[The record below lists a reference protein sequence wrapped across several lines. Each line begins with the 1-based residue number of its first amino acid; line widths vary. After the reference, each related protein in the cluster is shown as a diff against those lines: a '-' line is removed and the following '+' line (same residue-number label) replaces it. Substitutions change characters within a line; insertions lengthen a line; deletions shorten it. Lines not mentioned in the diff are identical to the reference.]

1 MEKNKAQVTLMM
13 LIGIFIVMFAA
24 LVFYFAYYFENRN
37 DAPLVFERSS
47 IENYVNQ
54 CVKKTAEDGLRLL
67 GKNGGFITSKDYIE
81 TPNTKISYLYD
92 KESKVPSVA
101 QMQDELGS
109 YMDGN
114 LGFCLKNFDDFKK
127 HGWGIEQ
134 GDVHSK
140 AMLNEKD
147 VTFEVDFPLK
157 VSSKGNTL
165 NFERFLVVLNVRLRY
180 IHDLADYIV
189 NFNIKN
195 PKSIDRTDLSNYDVD
210 ITVFPYQDSL
220 VYNVEDSKS
229 LIVNKP
235 YQFLFALKFE

>member
-1 MEKNKAQVTLMM
+1 MEKKSSQVTLMM

-37 DAPLVFERSS
+37 SVTLIFERSS

-54 CVKKTAEDGLRLL
+54 CVKKTAEDGVKLL
-67 GKNGGFITSKDYIE
+67 GRQGGFITSKDYME

-92 KESKVPSVA
+92 KENKVPSTV
-101 QMQDELGS
+101 QMQDELAA

-114 LGFCLKNFDDFKK
+114 VGSCFKNFDDFKK
-127 HGWGIEQ
+127 QGWGIEQ
-134 GDVHSK
+134 GIIHSK

-165 NFERFLVVLNVRLRY
+165 NFEKFLVVLNVRLKY
-180 IHDLADYIV
+180 IHNLADYIV
-189 NFNIKN
+189 NFNVNN
-195 PKSIDRTDLSNYDVD
+195 PKSIDRTALSNYDVD
-210 ITVFPYQDSL
+210 ITVFPYRDSL
-220 VYNVEDSKS
+220 VYDIKDSKS

-235 YQFLFALKFE
+235 YRFMFALKFE